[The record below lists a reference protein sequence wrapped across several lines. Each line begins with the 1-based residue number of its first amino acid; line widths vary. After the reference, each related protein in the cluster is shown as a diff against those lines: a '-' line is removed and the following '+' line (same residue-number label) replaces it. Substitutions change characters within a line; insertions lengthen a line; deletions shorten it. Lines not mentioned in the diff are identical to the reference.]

1 MSLKEKIN
9 KSLSKIT
16 NKNLDGQEGD
26 NKKTR
31 KIQIYVGVAVVC
43 VIVAVGCLVIYNNT
57 RKPDVPQVQTYM
69 VPENEKIFIN
79 GLIIP
84 SKSKEIAGPANGS
97 TPDIRVS
104 NGQTVKTGDVLY
116 IVKDE
121 AAIAEIASIKTQIS
135 NLIKEKRSMNSDDP
149 NLFSINSQI
158 STLNSNLSLANA
170 KAYTKVKSPID
181 GKVYLNN
188 NSNSSSN
195 SSSSIMTI
203 QTTEYVMSGQISEQD
218 LSKVK
223 ADMTS
228 DVTILSTGETVKA
241 RVSSISDRPISSG
254 PPRAAAPGE
263 SSGGSDISFY
273 AVTLTFD
280 TQEGIIDGY
289 HAQAAIE
296 VNTDRHKI
304 PSKAIINNGDEV
316 YVLLNVDGILTKVN
330 VEIISE
336 GDEYVTVSGNL
347 NENDI
352 VIKNPT
358 KTMKD
363 GDPVPGT
370 GEKSNASASKK

>member
-9 KSLSKIT
+9 KSLSRFT
-16 NKNLDGQEGD
+16 NRNVDGQETD
-26 NKKTR
+26 KKNTR
-31 KIQIYVGVAVVC
+31 KIQIYIGVAVVC
-43 VIVAVGCLVIYNNT
+43 VIVAIGCVVVYKNT
-57 RKPDVPQVQTYM
+57 RKPEVPKIQTYM

-84 SKSKEIAGPANGS
+84 SKVKEIAGPANGS

-104 NGQTVKTGDVLY
+104 NGQSVKTGDVLY

-121 AAIAEIASIKTQIS
+121 AAISEISSIKTQIS
-135 NLIKEKRSMNSDDP
+135 NLIREKRAMASDDP

-158 STLNSNLSLANA
+158 STLNSNLSQANA

-181 GKVYLNN
+181 GKVYLNGE
-188 NSNSSSN
+188 NSSSSN

-203 QTTEYVMSGQISEQD
+203 QTTEYVMSGQIGEQD
-218 LSKVK
+218 LNKVK

-241 RVSSISDRPISSG
+241 RVSSISDRPISSSA
-254 PPRAAAPGE
+254 PQAPGSGE
-263 SSGGSDISFY
+263 STGGSDISFY
-273 AVTLTFD
+273 AVTLNFD
-280 TQEGIIDGY
+280 TQEGIVNGY
-289 HAQAAIE
+289 HAQASIE

-316 YVLLNVDGILTKVN
+316 YVLINVDGILTKVN
-330 VEIISE
+330 VEIVSE
-336 GDEYVTVSGNL
+336 NDEYVTVSGNL

-358 KTMKD
+358 RSMKD
-363 GDPVPGT
+363 GDPVPSAGD
-370 GEKSNASASKK
+370 KSKASTSKK